1 MNLIRGWFASLCLG
15 LILLCAGTLF
25 LMGWPGVP
33 GIAVNTPIWAHLL
46 LWTVL
51 AASVIALSLWLVRQL
66 GAEPGRLGDVSRLLV
81 AGRLHEA
88 HALLRSGGRGIWG
101 RLAEV
106 VELLRSS
113 EQQRAE
119 AAWRDEGLALIHE
132 TVRHDYAPRELADRV
147 AISLARYLELS
158 GIGVYTLEPLQSPTD
173 EGAAPASPAVQ
184 LQRLGMANGLPVRM
198 PRVLACSSS
207 DLQRLATGESLLRR
221 HVIPASLIEEID
233 CAYGSE
239 IVLVP
244 FVIESQARGALLMV
258 VPQAQLAG
266 LAVLMASGSTAIAVA
281 LQSSLNRQTLQASLE
296 RANELTEELQR
307 HHEKLQASEMALK
320 KQMAY
325 VNDILSNMHS
335 GLVVVDRSGRIQDCN
350 PALLNMTGFARD
362 VLIGEPSSVLFE
374 EDETRLLSIFK
385 GYGQMLT
392 RLGVEEP
399 DAYRNLLSDS
409 LLGAFLIDSHG
420 TIQAVNQR
428 FVQLSGYPS
437 ALLVGRALRDLVP
450 PSSAQSME
458 VLAELMTAD
467 ETFYR
472 SGVGQ
477 PLALLSRDGRTI
489 EVEVSLITH
498 RFMGELTTLALVR
511 TERDLP
517 WGVVNSTALQKLTPG
532 DEDAM
537 VAKLRNLSGTHIPV
551 RVTSSF
557 LVDASGMPQQTVINL
572 IDVSSLVNKSE
583 EIRAQH
589 QLLEMTMDAMQDG
602 VLRIDRKGKVVSA
615 NPMALDLL
623 GLDKSAMARQHVYDL
638 LPGEQQGHD
647 LAYWLPLRGDLLLR
661 RLVQDL
667 HANPELVQSLPIPL
681 LFANRLGRLKW
692 ATPTAC
698 ALLGLNV
705 PPQSAAEPHMLAEQ
719 TTRELLALR
728 ASPKRADDEDVPPI
742 VDVSWRAGNAP
753 VMRLPTMMIDT
764 ADASNEELMVWLIPD
779 LDALSTFMIRRAHNI
794 EWTILQTLEGLL
806 VPVILTASP
815 LEDPYNRLTGAVV
828 TIKDMREI
836 KDKEAEN
843 LRMIQKI
850 EQSQRLEALGQLA
863 AGVAHDFNNLLGVIQ
878 NHAELVEMKLGS
890 DTKAAKNLSA
900 IQQATT
906 RARDIVLKLN
916 ALGRE
921 RKRLDEDGSVHDE
934 QEVQT
939 WFEVAPLVQETQG
952 LLQASL
958 KGIDI
963 QVNLDESVSGL
974 LIRGQSGALQ
984 QVLVNLC
991 VNGSHAIG
999 DRRNGL
1005 ITLDVARASEGQIR
1019 LAVTDNGSGIPPEIM
1034 SRIFEPFFTT
1044 KEVGKGTGL
1053 GLSMVRSIVT
1063 QMGGSIDCQS
1073 EVGKGSCFSILLPC
1087 VAQ

>member
-1 MNLIRGWFASLCLG
+1 MLAVRPRVPTWVH
-15 LILLCAGTLF
+15 TL
-25 LMGWPGVP
+25 
-33 GIAVNTPIWAHLL
+33 
-46 LWTVL
+46 
-51 AASVIALSLWLVRQL
+51 LWLVLVSSALALSIWLARQL
-66 GAEPGRLGDVSRLLV
+66 GAEPGRLGEVSRLV
-81 AGRLHEA
+81 AAGHLQEA
-88 HALLRSGGRGIWG
+88 QNLLRSGGRGVWG

-106 VELLRSS
+106 VEYLSSS
-113 EQQRAE
+113 EHHRTE
-119 AAWRDEGLALIHE
+119 VAWRDQGLALIHE
-132 TVRHDYAPRELADRV
+132 TVRHDYEPGELADHI
-147 AISLARYLELS
+147 AQSLARFLDLS
-158 GIGVYTLEPLQSPTD
+158 GAAIYTVQ
-173 EGAAPASPAVQ
+173 AANSQADRDSGTQ
-184 LQRLGMANGLPVRM
+184 LHQLGMASGLPVSM
-198 PRVLACSSS
+198 PQVLHCSHSC
-207 DLQRLATGESLLRR
+207 LQVLGSGETVLHS
-221 HVIPASLIEEID
+221 HVVPASLLEQVD
-233 CAYGSE
+233 CAYGWE
-239 IVLVP
+239 LVLVP
-244 FVIESQARGALLMV
+244 FVIESQMRGALVMV
-258 VPQAQLAG
+258 APQARVAG
-266 LAVLMASGSTAIAVA
+266 LSALMELGSTAIAVA

-296 RANELTEELQR
+296 RANELTQELQN
-307 HHEKLQASEMALK
+307 HHEKLQSSEMALK

-350 PALLNMTGFARD
+350 QALLTMTGFARD
-362 VLIGEPSSVLFE
+362 VLIGEPSGVLFE

-392 RLGVEEP
+392 RLGVEDP
-399 DAYRNLLSDS
+399 DAYRSFLSDS
-409 LLGAFLIDSHG
+409 LLGAVLIDSRG
-420 TIQAVNQR
+420 CIQAVNQR
-428 FVQLSGYPS
+428 FAQLSGYPV
-437 ALLVGRALRDLVP
+437 AMLAGKPVQELVP
-450 PSSAQSME
+450 KSSAQSME
-458 VLAELMTAD
+458 VLAELMAAD

-477 PLALLSRDGRTI
+477 PLALLSRDGRSI

-498 RFMGELTTLALVR
+498 RFMGELTTLALAR
-511 TERDLP
+511 TDRDLP

-537 VAKLRNLSGTHIPV
+537 VAKLRNLSGAHLPV

-557 LVDASGMPQQTVINL
+557 LVDASGMPQQTVINV

-602 VLRIDRKGKVVSA
+602 VLRIDRKGKLVST

-623 GLDKSAMARQHVYDL
+623 GLDKGAMARQHVYDL

-647 LAYWLPLRGDLLLR
+647 LAYWLPLRTDLLLR

-667 HANPELVQSLPIPL
+667 RDNPQLVQSLPIPL
-681 LFANRLGRLKW
+681 LYANRLGRLKW

-698 ALLGLNV
+698 ALLGLST
-705 PPQSAAEPHMLAEQ
+705 PPQMAAEPYLLAEQ

-728 ASPKRADDEDVPPI
+728 ALPQSADSEDVPAI

-764 ADASNEELMVWLIPD
+764 ADASNEALMVWLIPD
-779 LDALSTFMIRRAHNI
+779 LDALSAFMIRRAHNI
-794 EWTILQTLEGLL
+794 EWTILQKTDGLL

-836 KDKEAEN
+836 KEKEAEN
-843 LRMIQKI
+843 LRMFQKI
-850 EQSQRLEALGQLA
+850 EQSQRLEGLGQLA

-890 DTKAAKNLSA
+890 ETKAAKNLSA
-900 IQQATT
+900 ILQATT

-916 ALGRE
+916 ALGRD

-934 QEVQT
+934 EEVQT
-939 WFEVAPLVQETQG
+939 WFEVAPLIQETQG

-963 QVNLDESVSGL
+963 QVNVDENASRL
-974 LIRGQSGALQ
+974 LIKGQSGALQ

-999 DRRNGL
+999 ERRNGL

-1063 QMGGSIDCQS
+1063 QMGGAIDCQS
-1073 EVGKGSCFSILLPC
+1073 EVGKGSCFSIVLPC

>member
-1 MNLIRGWFASLCLG
+1 MNLMRRWSVWLWLNLIVVCASALV
-15 LILLCAGTLF
+15 LIDLPMVGPVTQGAPEWLQ
-25 LMGWPGVP
+25 
-33 GIAVNTPIWAHLL
+33 LL
-46 LWTVL
+46 LWTALITGVVAL
-51 AASVIALSLWLVRQL
+51 GMQVIHQL
-66 GAEPGRLGDVSRLLV
+66 GAEPRRLVDVTHLLV
-81 AGRLHEA
+81 TGELDEA
-88 HALLRSGGRGIWG
+88 HRQLHPGGRGVWG
-101 RLAEV
+101 HLSEV
-106 VELLRSS
+106 VQRLRHS
-113 EQQRAE
+113 EQFKSERA
-119 AAWRDEGLALIHE
+119 WLDEGLALIHE
-132 TVRHDYAPRELADRV
+132 VVRHDHAPSALADQI
-147 AISLARYLELS
+147 AQGLARFLDLS
-158 GIGVYTLEPLQSPTD
+158 ACAVYVTEPEQQAAHPAR
-173 EGAAPASPAVQ
+173 GAVFT
-184 LQRLGMANGLPVRM
+184 RLGMAGGLAVAVPQE
-198 PRVLACSSS
+198 LHC
-207 DLQRLATGESLLRR
+207 TGECLQQLLSGG
-221 HVIPASLIEEID
+221 HVLQGQGVPARVREQVQPSHGWEP
-233 CAYGSE
+233 
-239 IVLVP
+239 VLVP
-244 FVIESQARGALLMV
+244 FVIESQVRGVLLMV
-258 VPQAQLAG
+258 APQALLAQLEA
-266 LAVLMASGSTAIAVA
+266 LMVSGSAAIAVA
-281 LQSSLNRQTLQASLE
+281 LQSSINRETLRASLG
-296 RANELTEELQR
+296 RANDLTQQLQR
-307 HHEKLQASEMALK
+307 HHEKLQSSEMELK

-325 VNDILSNMHS
+325 VNDILANMHS

-350 PALLNMTGFARD
+350 QALLNMTGFSRE
-362 VLIGEPSSVLFE
+362 VLLGQSSNILFE
-374 EDETRLLSIFK
+374 EDETHLLSIFK

-399 DAYRNLLSDS
+399 EAYRQFLSDS
-409 LLGAFLIDSHG
+409 LLGALLVDSKG
-420 TIQAVNQR
+420 RIRDANQR
-428 FVQLSGYPS
+428 FAQLCGHPLAMLTGKPLQELLPS
-437 ALLVGRALRDLVP
+437 A
-450 PSSAQSME
+450 SAPTQE
-458 VLAELMTAD
+458 VLAEMMAAD

-472 SGVGQ
+472 SGAGQ
-477 PLALLSRDGRTI
+477 WLSLLCKDGRVI
-489 EVEVSLITH
+489 EVEISLITH
-498 RFMGELTTLALVR
+498 RFMGEISTLALVR

-537 VAKLRNLSGTHIPV
+537 VAKLRNLSGSHIPV

-602 VLRIDRKGKVVSA
+602 VLRIDRKGRVVSA

-623 GLDKSAMARQHVYDL
+623 GLEKDSMTRQHVHDV

-647 LAYWLPLRGDLLLR
+647 LAYWLPLTADLLLR

-667 HANPELVQSLPIPL
+667 HADPELVQTLPIPL
-681 LFANRLGRLKW
+681 LYVNRIGRLKW

-698 ALLGLNV
+698 ALLGLTSS
-705 PPQSAAEPHMLAEQ
+705 PQASTEPQLLAEL

-728 ASPKRADDEDVPPI
+728 ASSSRGHSSEGPAI

-753 VMRLPTMMIDT
+753 VMRLPTMLMDLPNT
-764 ADASNEELMVWLIPD
+764 SNEELMVWLIPD
-779 LDALSTFMIRRAHNI
+779 LDALSAFMIKRAHNI
-794 EWTILQTLEGLL
+794 EWTVLQKPDGLL

-836 KDKEAEN
+836 KEKEAEN
-843 LRMIQKI
+843 LRMFQKI
-850 EQSQRLEALGQLA
+850 EQTQRLEALGQLA

-900 IQQATT
+900 ILQATT

-939 WFEVAPLVQETQG
+939 WFELKPLVLETQG
-952 LLQASL
+952 LLLASL
-958 KGIDI
+958 KGIEI
-963 QVNLDESVSGL
+963 QVNIDDSAGKL
-974 LIRGQSGALQ
+974 LVRGQSGPLQ
-984 QVLVNLC
+984 QVIVNLC

-999 DRRNGL
+999 ERRNGL
-1005 ITLDVARASEGQIR
+1005 ITIEVTRAAEGFVR

-1073 EVGKGSCFSILLPC
+1073 EVGKGTCFAIQLPC
-1087 VAQ
+1087 VAP